1 MSGAEP
7 RKRVLLL
14 EQGEGLWGPQRALL
28 SLAPLLEDLGFDQIL
43 AGPTGPLADAWLAAG
58 RSHECVPA
66 PRTRSIRNATGR
78 LSVWRAAREVARTA
92 LSSLRIARIARRN
105 RVDVIVAHNHWSH
118 LEGVLAGKLA
128 RVPVIVHLHEHHEED
143 ALGRLRRFAV
153 TSAQRTVAVSDSIR
167 RGLPETSWSRMEV
180 IRNGTAATT
189 AVPDET
195 IVRLRAEL
203 GTTGRVVVALAR
215 YQPEKG
221 LDDLIEAVA
230 LLPAELDDVHVL
242 LAGGSREDDSYERY
256 LRRLAEDRAPGK
268 VQFLGFRDD
277 AAALLALAEVCV
289 LPSRREGL
297 PLVALEAQAAG
308 CPLIAAAVGGIP
320 EVVEHDATGLL
331 FPPGDVEALSAALR
345 RLLDDAALRERLRRA
360 ALERV
365 AREGTLERQAEAF
378 AGVLR
383 PLV

>member
-1 MSGAEP
+1 
-7 RKRVLLL
+7 
-14 EQGEGLWGPQRALL
+14 
-28 SLAPLLEDLGFDQIL
+28 
-43 AGPTGPLADAWLAAG
+43 
-58 RSHECVPA
+58 
-66 PRTRSIRNATGR
+66 
-78 LSVWRAAREVARTA
+78 
-92 LSSLRIARIARRN
+92 
-105 RVDVIVAHNHWSH
+105 
-118 LEGVLAGKLA
+118 
-128 RVPVIVHLHEHHEED
+128 
-143 ALGRLRRFAV
+143 
-153 TSAQRTVAVSDSIR
+153 
-167 RGLPETSWSRMEV
+167 MEV

-320 EVVEHDATGLL
+320 EVVEHEATGLL